1 MSNTMSSRPERG
13 RRDDEG
19 RADEVADSG
28 DGERQEDAGS
38 EGPSEL
44 SESEVFDILRN
55 SRRRAVI
62 AFLRQHG
69 GEASLT
75 EVTEHVAAAEYEV
88 DAEAVSS
95 DQHKCVYTGLYQ
107 CHLPRL
113 EKSGVIDFDKDDKSV
128 ALADNASRVESYL
141 YRDGA
146 SEAVRLE
153 FAGAT
158 AIALFTVLGVVGVG
172 PLGAVP
178 VTGWATITALALFGF
193 AFFHLYR

>member
-1 MSNTMSSRPERG
+1 MSNTMRSQPQG
-13 RRDDEG
+13 DQRDAG
-19 RADEVADSG
+19 ARADDRA
-28 DGERQEDAGS
+28 DGEHQE
-38 EGPSEL
+38 EPEEEVEPEL
-44 SESEVFDILRN
+44 SESDIFDILRN

-62 AFLRQHG
+62 AYLRRNG
-69 GEASLT
+69 GKAPLN
-75 EVTEHVAAAEYEV
+75 EVTEHVAAAEYDI
-88 DAEAVSS
+88 DAEEVSS

-113 EKSGVIDFDKDDKSV
+113 EKFDVVDFDRDEKSV
-128 ALADNASRVESYL
+128 SLADNASRVESYL

-146 SEAVRLE
+146 SDAVRFE

-158 AIALFTVLGVVGVG
+158 GVSLLTVLGVVGVG

-178 VTGWATITALALFGF
+178 VTGWAGLTAFALFGF